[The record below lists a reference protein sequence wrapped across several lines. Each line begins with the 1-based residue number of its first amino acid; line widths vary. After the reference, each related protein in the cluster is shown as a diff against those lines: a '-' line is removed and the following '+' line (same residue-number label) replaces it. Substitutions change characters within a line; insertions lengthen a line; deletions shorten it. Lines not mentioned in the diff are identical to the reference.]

1 MQHCKVLCQY
11 AYEMTEESCETLASW
26 AENPA
31 PTLQNIN

>member
-1 MQHCKVLCQY
+1 
-11 AYEMTEESCETLASW
+11 MTEESRKTLGSW